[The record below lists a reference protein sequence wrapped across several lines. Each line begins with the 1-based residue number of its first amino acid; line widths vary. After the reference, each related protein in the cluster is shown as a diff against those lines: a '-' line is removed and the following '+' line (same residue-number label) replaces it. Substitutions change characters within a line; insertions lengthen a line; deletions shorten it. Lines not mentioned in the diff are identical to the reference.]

1 MQTNQVVYIVEEAQ
15 LEFEPNKSF
24 KNLKNLSNKNRD
36 KEISNQAQQIN
47 SQNPGEK
54 GKSLLLKSLAETI
67 EKLGKGNEREE
78 DDCWNGALS
87 IVTAMSKRTSNN
99 ISRTKKKRKK
109 ENLWQQSQPG
119 SEVEPDQKKGK
130 LIITGQSIGYKA
142 QVNCTS
148 RIFTEEQI
156 AAHRIGNR
164 AVKKRR
170 ARIKADKEP
179 LQIPSSTPQVQK
191 EPVQAPATAI
201 LSNTSSS
208 SRVTRSSSLMKLKL
222 RYQ

>member
-1 MQTNQVVYIVEEAQ
+1 M
-15 LEFEPNKSF
+15 
-24 KNLKNLSNKNRD
+24 
-36 KEISNQAQQIN
+36 
-47 SQNPGEK
+47 
-54 GKSLLLKSLAETI
+54 LKSLAETI
-67 EKLGKGNEREE
+67 EKSGKGNEREDE
-78 DDCWNGALS
+78 DGWNGALS
-87 IVTAMSKRTSNN
+87 IATAISKRTCNN
-99 ISRTKKKRKK
+99 ISRKKKKRKK
-109 ENLWQQSQPG
+109 EEQWQQSQPG

-130 LIITGQSIGYKA
+130 LIITGQSIGY
-142 QVNCTS
+142 NCTS